1 MIKAPDPTTPVLLEP
16 IYNDDDN
23 QPIRR
28 VRDILNDSTHVY
40 EPPHNAA
47 TKLRRNL
54 AKIESDRG
62 GLSNVSIQDILS
74 KPQEEKDEASPVKP
88 DSDDDESTADEP
100 FTAEKLIEMRT
111 EISAK
116 LQIADGELSLA
127 SDLLELLLTPP
138 DPQWIPTKDTLVP
151 GSLAATQVVQH
162 SPALA
167 VALPAVRAVNSQ
179 VIVGTKD
186 GTFRHVSDIFQAAA
200 ERTSKA
206 VEKGEKYWETAVRLR
221 RGNWPL
227 VAAPTRRGGDPRF
240 QRPVASSD
248 NYAKDFRIAYGLE
261 HAPIKFRKTA
271 TASVADETRAG
282 TISHLRIN
290 GPSKRLRVGLQTTA
304 PDGTKCTGWANVPS
318 EILASSLS
326 GYNDEL
332 VMAQAASLES
342 ELYDEIVREAADL
355 PTSSAKITEKRTI
368 VDAAFDSVLVFEMV
382 DSVEEAPIS
391 ANEHGDLVRRNAA
404 IANLVLHTLV
414 ILLIRSHRVAVRAR
428 AQRSRTA
435 LPNQGF
441 PHQQLPTS
449 LKQEPIL
456 GPIISLLQYDSF
468 VTRLKTILGNIQK
481 SFKAASVAC
490 DVDFS
495 PVGDDIGEVL
505 ARSALFSGSDTSDS
519 ASGLSSLSEVRPT
532 LETSLSALMHDRE
545 NFLKVNGEATIR
557 VGHQH
562 IIRLTFT
569 SPAILTLHLPQATL
583 DIYEEGQLERF
594 LLAEVT
600 RCLMERLREVG
611 VATENEK
618 NQTSSDHMNRTQWI
632 VDGLE
637 GTLVGDKADS
647 RLQVKVMF
655 NKSFAFTAIAVKS
668 TAVAPG
674 GPLSKREIFRYPPE
688 VDESTP
694 AALPALESWLVAL
707 L

>member
-1 MIKAPDPTTPVLLEP
+1 MNKTPDPTVPVLLEP

-62 GLSNVSIQDILS
+62 GLSNVSIQDILN
-74 KPQEEKDEASPVKP
+74 KPQEEEEASPVKP
-88 DSDDDESTADEP
+88 DSDDDESTTDEP
-100 FTAEKLIEMRT
+100 FTAEKHIEMKT
-111 EISAK
+111 EIHAK

-127 SDLLELLLTPP
+127 SNLLEMLLTPP
-138 DPQWIPTKDTLVP
+138 DPKWIPTKDTLVP
-151 GSLAATQVVQH
+151 GSLAASQVVQH

-179 VIVGTKD
+179 IIVGTKD

-240 QRPVASSD
+240 QRPATTSD

-271 TASVADETRAG
+271 TASVADETREG
-282 TISHLRIN
+282 TTSHLRIN
-290 GPSKRLRVGLQTTA
+290 GSSKRLRVGLQTTV
-304 PDGTKCTGWANVPS
+304 PDGTKCTGWADLPNA
-318 EILASSLS
+318 ILASSLT
-326 GYNDEL
+326 GYSEEL
-332 VMAQAASLES
+332 LVAQAASLES

-355 PTSSAKITEKRTI
+355 PTSSAKITEKRTT
-368 VDAAFDSVLVFEMV
+368 VDAAVDSVLIFEIV
-382 DSVEEAPIS
+382 DDAEEVPIS
-391 ANEHGDLVRRNAA
+391 ANEQEHLVRRNAA
-404 IANLVLHTLV
+404 IANLVRHTLV

-428 AQRSRTA
+428 AQRSRTT

-441 PHQQLPTS
+441 PQQTLPTS

-468 VTRLKTILGNIQK
+468 VTRLKSILGNIQK
-481 SFKAASVAC
+481 SFKAASIAC
-490 DVDFS
+490 DVDFN
-495 PVGDDIGEVL
+495 PVGDDIGEAL
-505 ARSALFSGSDTSDS
+505 SRSALFSGLDASDS
-519 ASGLSSLSEVRPT
+519 TSGLSSLSEVRPT

-569 SPAILTLHLPQATL
+569 SPAVLTLHLPQATL
-583 DIYEEGQLERF
+583 DMYEEGQLGRF
-594 LLAEVT
+594 LVAEVT

-611 VATENEK
+611 VATENERDK
-618 NQTSSDHMNRTQWI
+618 TSLNHTNRTQWI

-655 NKSFAFTAIAVKS
+655 NKSFAFTAIGIKS

-674 GPLSKREIFRYPPE
+674 GPLTQREIFCYPPDG
-688 VDESTP
+688 DESNP
-694 AALPALESWLVAL
+694 AALPALEAWLIDL